1 MKILRIFLCLSLI
14 FCTLF
19 TVLFGYKQIS
29 KKDASLKQKGYKGII
44 TMWQVDSFEGGSGSR
59 RQFLLDSAIGFEK
72 ENDGVLVM
80 INTYTA
86 QGVSEK
92 LQKGEYPDLISYG
105 CGTDINGSNQLTVDK
120 VSFGGKVGKNAYAT
134 AWCKGGYVL
143 ICKGD
148 KIGDIP
154 DNLTTLSVSQAE
166 YTLPL
171 VALLLEGVKAE
182 KIYTKKPLEAYI
194 DFVNGKSEYLL
205 GTQRDLVR
213 LSNRGINIVVRPL
226 IEYNDLYQY
235 VSVTAKDKDK
245 IYYANKF
252 IEYLL
257 SENVQQKL
265 TKISMLSDFY
275 KIDYQDAY
283 FERLQEVKPVR
294 TISAFTLSV
303 NLIEIQQLSHLALSG
318 DERALNKIKNML
330 V

>member
-1 MKILRIFLCLSLI
+1 ML
-14 FCTLF
+14 
-19 TVLFGYKQIS
+19 
-29 KKDASLKQKGYKGII
+29 DAS
-44 TMWQVDSFEGGSGSR
+44 V
-59 RQFLLDSAIGFEK
+59 GFEK

-80 INTYTA
+80 INTCTA

-92 LQKGEYPDLISYG
+92 LKKGEYPDLISYG
-105 CGTDINGSNQLTVDK
+105 CGTDINGANQLTVDK
-120 VSFGGKVGKNAYAT
+120 VSLGGKVGKNAYAT

-143 ICKGD
+143 IGKGD
-148 KIGDIP
+148 KVSDIP

-171 VALLLEGVKAE
+171 VSLLLEGVKAE
-182 KIYTKKPLEAYI
+182 KVYTKKPLEAYN
-194 DFVNGKSEYLL
+194 DFISGKCEYLL

-213 LSNRGINIVVRPL
+213 LSNRGVSIISRPL
-226 IEYNDLYQY
+226 NEYNDLYQY
-235 VSVTAKDKDK
+235 VSVTAKDKEK

-257 SENVQQKL
+257 SEKVQQKL

-275 KIDYQDAY
+275 KIDYQDAH
-283 FERLQEVKPVR
+283 FEKMQEVKTVR

-303 NLIEIQQLSHLALSG
+303 NLVEIQQISSLALSG
-318 DERALNKIKNML
+318 DDTALNKIKNML